1 MLKCIKIKFRVVKLI
16 EREVYIME
24 TGEIIEK
31 LRRER
36 KMAQKELAA
45 VLNVS
50 VGTVSNYENGVHFP
64 DLDMLH
70 KLMDF
75 FGVSADYLL
84 GVTEYRGNAER
95 LYEELTA
102 DYTVADFLDTL
113 FEVDSKDRESVMLY
127 ALFLKARKEEKRE
140 SGK

>member
-1 MLKCIKIKFRVVKLI
+1 
-16 EREVYIME
+16 ME

-36 KMAQKELAA
+36 KMAQKQLAA

-64 DLDMLH
+64 DLDMMR

-95 LYEELTA
+95 LYENVTT
-102 DYTVADFLDTL
+102 DHTVADFVDTL
-113 FEVDSKDRESVMLY
+113 FEVDAKDRESVMLY
-127 ALFLKARKEEKRE
+127 ALFLKARKEQMRE
-140 SGK
+140 SKK

>member
-1 MLKCIKIKFRVVKLI
+1 
-16 EREVYIME
+16 ME

-36 KMAQKELAA
+36 KLAQKELAA

-70 KLMDF
+70 
-75 FGVSADYLL
+75 
-84 GVTEYRGNAER
+84 
-95 LYEELTA
+95 
-102 DYTVADFLDTL
+102 
-113 FEVDSKDRESVMLY
+113 
-127 ALFLKARKEEKRE
+127 
-140 SGK
+140 